1 MKILTDINLNGNQ
14 ILNSV
19 VHTTVIDPP
28 DEVGKKAGKLIYN
41 STDNKLKYAYGNK
54 WHTLKTTDIESEIPY
69 CTFLGE
75 IEADQVT
82 GEEVIKELIK
92 YDGSDGS
99 RFEDW
104 LSDFKKQNGYNAY
117 DSTAPF
123 VIVYQ
128 SAESMETVGST
139 AVAKTNIK
147 INVQCKLLSKTEQII
162 YTNSGNNI
170 SNAQTYYRFQMNVID
185 SVSKQTE
192 AIIELAVVNNS
203 FQYSSVKAYTRTISD
218 YKNVSST

>member
-28 DEVGKKAGKLIYN
+28 DEIGKKAGKLIYN
-41 STDNKLKYAYGNK
+41 STDNKLRYADGNE

-75 IEADQVT
+75 IEANQVT

-123 VIVYQ
+123 VIVYK
-128 SAESMETVGST
+128 ATESMEMAGST
-139 AVAKTNIK
+139 AVKKSNIK
-147 INVQCKLLSKTEQII
+147 INVQCKLLSKTDEVI
-162 YTNSGNNI
+162 YTGDNI
-170 SNAQTYYRFQMNVID
+170 SNSQTYYRFQMNVID

-192 AIIELAVVNNS
+192 AIVELAVVNNS

-218 YKNVSST
+218 YKYVSST

>member
-19 VHTTVIDPP
+19 VHTTAIDPP
-28 DEVGKKAGKLIYN
+28 DEVGRKAGKLIYN
-41 STDNKLKYAYGNK
+41 STDNKLKYADGNE
-54 WHTLKTTDIESEIPY
+54 WHTLKTTDNPEVPY
-69 CTFLGE
+69 CNFIGE
-75 IEADQVT
+75 IEANQVT

-92 YDGSDGS
+92 YDGSDGC

-123 VIVYQ
+123 VIVYE
-128 SAESMETVGST
+128 SAESMEMVGST

-147 INVQCKLLSKTEQII
+147 INVQCKLLSKTDEVI
-162 YTNSGNNI
+162 YTGDNI
-170 SNAQTYYRFQMNVID
+170 SNSQTYYRFQMNVID

-192 AIIELAVVNNS
+192 AIIELAVVNKI
-203 FQYSSVKAYTRTISD
+203 FQYSTVKAYVRTID
-218 YKNVSST
+218 YTYLSST

>member
-1 MKILTDINLNGNQ
+1 
-14 ILNSV
+14 
-19 VHTTVIDPP
+19 
-28 DEVGKKAGKLIYN
+28 
-41 STDNKLKYAYGNK
+41 
-54 WHTLKTTDIESEIPY
+54 
-69 CTFLGE
+69 
-75 IEADQVT
+75 
-82 GEEVIKELIK
+82 
-92 YDGSDGS
+92 
-99 RFEDW
+99 
-104 LSDFKKQNGYNAY
+104 
-117 DSTAPF
+117 
-123 VIVYQ
+123 
-128 SAESMETVGST
+128 METVGST